1 MKISASADI
10 LIVSWNGRADTLR
23 ALTSIETLRRSGTR
37 DTGAIVVDNGS
48 IDGTA
53 EAIRKQFPFVKVVA
67 LPDNSGFTGGVRAGI
82 EASHADAVILLN
94 NDAVPE
100 AEWLNASLAGLDNA
114 DDDVIAIGGRIVD
127 VTGELADFV
136 RGVMTFDGHA
146 FQPGFRMPLASA
158 DEPSN
163 GSEILFPCGGNMILR
178 RKPFLEL
185 GGFDDDYFAYL
196 EDVDFGWRAWLSGWR
211 VLYNSDAVV
220 RHKSAAT
227 SDRLGAYERG
237 VLFERNALQTAIKNY
252 ESDLLGE
259 AAGTIFMTYLHR
271 LHHFTVTRNGDTSGL
286 VRPPIGEKTER
297 VPGSLDGGLLSR
309 LRRKAG
315 RRIAARPGA
324 VVIDDPLTMMQFRA
338 VEWFFANMDHVA
350 RKRQTVQAGRKRSD
364 REIFERFP
372 LHYVPTYAGDE
383 ELMRSPLFE
392 MMRPEVTSVK
402 KTLADMM
409 KR

>member
-1 MKISASADI
+1 MKVSATADI
-10 LIVSWNGRADTLR
+10 VIVSWNGREDTLR
-23 ALTSIETLRRSGTR
+23 ALASIEATMSPGTR
-37 DTGAIVVDNGS
+37 DTGVIVVNNGS
-48 IDGTA
+48 TDGT
-53 EAIRKQFPFVKVVA
+53 EKAIRERFPAVRLVELEV
-67 LPDNSGFTGGVRAGI
+67 NSGFTGGVRAGI
-82 EASHADAVILLN
+82 EASTADAVILLN

-100 AEWLNASLAGLDNA
+100 PGWLEASLAGLSAAA
-114 DDDVIAIGGRIVD
+114 DDVVAIAGRIVD
-127 VTGELADFV
+127 TTGKLADFV

-158 DEPSN
+158 DEPDN
-163 GSEILFPCGGNMILR
+163 GAEILFPCGGNMIFR
-178 RKPFLEL
+178 RKPFLDL

-211 VLYNSDAVV
+211 VLYNTDAVV

-237 VLFERNALQTAIKNY
+237 VLFERNALQTSIKNF
-252 ESDLLGE
+252 EADLLRD
-259 AAGTIFMTYLHR
+259 AAGSIFLTYLHR
-271 LHHFTVTRNGDTSGL
+271 LHHFTVTRNGDTGGL
-286 VRPPIGEKTER
+286 VHPPIGEKNGR
-297 VPGSLDGGLLSR
+297 SPGLIEGGLLSR

-338 VEWFFANMDHVA
+338 AEWFFANMELVA
-350 RKRQTVQAGRKRSD
+350 RKREVVQKKRKRPD

-372 LHYVPTYAGDE
+372 LHYVPTYSGDE
-383 ELMRSPLFE
+383 ELMRSALFE
-392 MMRPEVTSVK
+392 MLRPDVASVK
-402 KTLADMM
+402 RTLADMM